1 MTSKPLNRSVI
12 AFYEDE
18 VLDMTILE
26 ILNDITT
33 KRNRS
38 NKIKD
43 ILIEYFNEKYP
54 EQFNEIKNRLLE
66 SMDQEMV
73 PKKTATNKDNN
84 KSNKE
89 DDALINLVENNKDKW
104 GSL

>member
-26 ILNDITT
+26 ILNEITT

-54 EQFNEIKNRLLE
+54 EEFNEIKNRLSE
-66 SMDQEMV
+66 NMEQKTT
-73 PKKTATNKDNN
+73 PKKVSINKNN
-84 KSNKE
+84 QSSKE

>member
-54 EQFNEIKNRLLE
+54 EEFNEIKNRLSE
-66 SMDQEMV
+66 NMEQKTT
-73 PKKTATNKDNN
+73 PKKVSINKNN
-84 KSNKE
+84 QSSKE

>member
-54 EQFNEIKNRLLE
+54 EEFNEIKNRLSE
-66 SMDQEMV
+66 NMEQKTT
-73 PKKTATNKDNN
+73 PKKFL
-84 KSNKE
+84 
-89 DDALINLVENNKDKW
+89 LIKTINQVKKMMHL
-104 GSL
+104 LI

>member
-54 EQFNEIKNRLLE
+54 EEFNEIKNRLSE
-66 SMDQEMV
+66 NMEQKIT
-73 PKKTATNKDNN
+73 PKKPTTNKNN
-84 KSNKE
+84 QSSKE

-104 GSL
+104 GTL

>member
-54 EQFNEIKNRLLE
+54 EEFNEVKNRLSE
-66 SMDQEMV
+66 NMEQKTT
-73 PKKTATNKDNN
+73 PKKVSINKNN
-84 KSNKE
+84 QSSKE

>member
-26 ILNDITT
+26 ILNEITT

-54 EQFNEIKNRLLE
+54 EEFNEIKNRLSE
-66 SMDQEMV
+66 DMEQKIT
-73 PKKTATNKDNN
+73 PKKATTNKNN
-84 KSNKE
+84 QSNKE

>member
-1 MTSKPLNRSVI
+1 MTSKSLNRSVI

-54 EQFNEIKNRLLE
+54 EEFNEVKNRLSE
-66 SMDQEMV
+66 NMEQKTT
-73 PKKTATNKDNN
+73 PKKVSINKNN
-84 KSNKE
+84 QSSKE